1 MKNIKLFTIYKACQY
16 IKLVMQS
23 WKVQGRLL
31 GKGLVRSLF
40 FSPPSWRMILHAF
53 CAMNSND
60 LLKQLSFK
68 RKHRG
73 VVPVHGPWSRISKT
87 SHLKLKREDSR
98 TEKRFKN
105 AIMFSEKKGMDLWKQ
120 MSSSKCSFACICGIF
135 LPLNPSTTTVY
146 TRSAFYPSLRFTL
159 SLQSAFYTRS
169 AFYPWSAVCSLQS
182 EVCVLHWPD

>member
-1 MKNIKLFTIYKACQY
+1 
-16 IKLVMQS
+16 
-23 WKVQGRLL
+23 
-31 GKGLVRSLF
+31 
-40 FSPPSWRMILHAF
+40 MILHAF

-105 AIMFSEKKGMDLWKQ
+105 AIMFSEKKGMDL
-120 MSSSKCSFACICGIF
+120 
-135 LPLNPSTTTVY
+135 
-146 TRSAFYPSLRFTL
+146 
-159 SLQSAFYTRS
+159 
-169 AFYPWSAVCSLQS
+169 
-182 EVCVLHWPD
+182 